1 MSIRDIKSLMK
12 IIDFKIS
19 LGLNLDS
26 SICEEFENKSKHKN
40 YIFSHGIDFVYE
52 FFNIENDIYS
62 NISSKFIKF
71 FANNK
76 TSNKFFTK
84 LADKGLVI

>member
-26 SICEEFENKSKHKN
+26 SICEDFENKTRHQ
-40 YIFSHGIDFVYE
+40 
-52 FFNIENDIYS
+52 YS
-62 NISSKFIKF
+62 NSECGMYCLYFIV
-71 FANNK
+71 
-76 TSNKFFTK
+76 K
-84 LADKGLVI
+84 LLL